1 MAKAILLLSGGLD
14 STLAG
19 KLLLE
24 LGVEVEAAPHFLC
37 SALQLP
43 EDEAP
48 PRPLLPAGRVLDRI
62 PQGKAAEDMTSDRV
76 NHMGIQLLKPSFEP
90 WSGDGSGREIA
101 VLMSGGVD
109 SSSTAL
115 LLKRDGWNVLGITMK
130 MPVAQECSHPRPC
143 CGAEAALVCRHIGV
157 PHYFLDV
164 EAAFDAL
171 VVEPFRRDY
180 AEGRTPNPC
189 VNCNTLLKFGI
200 VWDFIEDTFGI
211 RHLATGHYARVRH
224 LPGGCRLT
232 MGLDKAR
239 DQSYFI
245 YGLPHDRLSRFVLPL
260 GCMKKPEVRELARE
274 AGLSPA
280 ETRDSMELCFA
291 GEGDYRRALHLQSGT
306 GEGPIFDSGGSE
318 IGRHSGIHNYTIGQR
333 RGLKI
338 AAGEPLY
345 VIGINAKD
353 NSIAV
358 GTRDEAGRIRVA
370 AGNANVLIPE
380 RLRPGERLFGKIRSY
395 GEASPCT
402 VIASSNG
409 ILDVQFDEPQF
420 APTPGQHLVL
430 YDDDE
435 NVVAGGIICG
445 DAGPN
450 SDVHAVTARQKCI
463 GSDLTEDLDGRS

>member
-1 MAKAILLLSGGLD
+1 M
-14 STLAG
+14 
-19 KLLLE
+19 
-24 LGVEVEAAPHFLC
+24 
-37 SALQLP
+37 
-43 EDEAP
+43 
-48 PRPLLPAGRVLDRI
+48 PAGRVLGRI
-62 PQGKAAEDMTSDRV
+62 PQGITAKDMTGDCV
-76 NHMGIQLLKPSFEP
+76 NHMGIRHLQPSFEP
-90 WSGDGSGREIA
+90 WGGDGSGREIA

-109 SSSTAL
+109 SSATAL

-260 GCMKKPEVRELARE
+260 GCMEKPAVRELARE
-274 AGLSPA
+274 AGLSAA

-291 GEGDYRRALHLQSGT
+291 GEGDYRRALDMDSGT
-306 GEGPIFDSGGSE
+306 SGGPIIDSGGSE
-318 IGRHSGIHNYTIGQR
+318 IGRHRGIHNYTIGQR
-333 RGLKI
+333 RGLRI

-353 NSIAV
+353 NSITV
-358 GTRDEAGRIRVA
+358 GTRDEAGRKRVTA
-370 AGNANVLIPE
+370 ENANVLIPE
-380 RLRPGERLFGKIRSY
+380 RLQPGERLLGKIRSY

-402 VIASSNG
+402 VVASRNG
-409 ILDVQFDEPQF
+409 FLDVQFDEPQF
-420 APTPGQHLVL
+420 APTPGQHMVL

-435 NVVAGGIICG
+435 NVAAGGVIRG
-445 DAGPN
+445 EARPKF
-450 SDVHAVTARQKCI
+450 DVCAVTVTQECI
-463 GSDLTEDLDGRS
+463 GSHKTEDGDGRS